1 MSLPEALT
9 GKNKRLERTLF
20 HEEEKKLKK
29 VLLKVV
35 DCITRSGLCQIKFVK
50 ILTLFVQIA
59 KCISS
64 QLKEMASKIN
74 GVDFITPQ
82 SGLGK
87 SYICPNF
94 KKYVLKC

>member
-1 MSLPEALT
+1 MVLIASHHSQVSV
-9 GKNKRLERTLF
+9 KVIFVQN
-20 HEEEKKLKK
+20 LKK
-29 VLLKVV
+29 YLLKMLNVV
-35 DCITRSGLCQIKFVK
+35 
-50 ILTLFVQIA
+50 VQND

-87 SYICPNF
+87 SYICPNVSKVF
-94 KKYVLKC
+94 PKNANHICSKC

>member
-1 MSLPEALT
+1 MYFLPI
-9 GKNKRLERTLF
+9 
-20 HEEEKKLKK
+20 EEIAS
-29 VLLKVV
+29 KVV

-50 ILTLFVQIA
+50 ILKLFVQIA

-87 SYICPNF
+87 SYICPNLSKVF
-94 KKYVLKC
+94 VKNAKCICSK